1 MVNFIVIVK
10 IVLKIDILIAGVR
23 QNLYLKNI
31 IFIEVA
37 VDDVLKKNVLH
48 KKINCLSLY
57 VVIEEKHQKTENISQ
72 VETNLDRFVREVR
85 FLTLLNHTASI

>member
-10 IVLKIDILIAGVR
+10 IALKIDILIAGVH

-31 IFIEVA
+31 IFIEV
-37 VDDVLKKNVLH
+37 VVVDVLKKNVLH

-57 VVIEEKHQKTENISQ
+57 VVIEEKHQKTENISR
-72 VETNLDRFVREVR
+72 VEINLDRFVREVGY
-85 FLTLLNHTASI
+85 LILLNHTVSI